1 MHKCLKYAA
10 SLHTKLSLAGTK
22 LLLGFKKKN
31 NLFSAKCK
39 KVFF

>member
-22 LLLGFKKKN
+22 LLLGFKKI

-39 KVFF
+39 KGFF

>member
-22 LLLGFKKKN
+22 LLLGFKKKITYSVLN
-31 NLFSAKCK
+31 AKS
-39 KVFF
+39 FF